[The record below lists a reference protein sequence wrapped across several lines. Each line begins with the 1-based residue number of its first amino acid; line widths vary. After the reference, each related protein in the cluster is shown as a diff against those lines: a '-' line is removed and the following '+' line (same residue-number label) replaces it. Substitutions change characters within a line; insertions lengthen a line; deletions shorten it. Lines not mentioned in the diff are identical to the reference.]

1 MRRQQYWLQ
10 RNCYL
15 RYIDVGGFEIWLL
28 GYTNQNWGFTPKT
41 FLYLVLGVMEIHH
54 IKWGKV
60 WIFMKRRGQIWGAF
74 SRHPF
79 PKRLPDVGS
88 CSNFSLSMTRE
99 STKAPKTFCPILLSA
114 HYNGGNRSFI
124 SFLLF
129 FFRPPLSKDVHWL
142 KAKTRFSRY
151 NKHWITKVGFKRG
164 SWKENATRYSANGL
178 TAERAKE
185 AASFY
190 WITSNFCPEGYLQFK
205 IPG

>member
-1 MRRQQYWLQ
+1 
-10 RNCYL
+10 
-15 RYIDVGGFEIWLL
+15 
-28 GYTNQNWGFTPKT
+28 
-41 FLYLVLGVMEIHH
+41 
-54 IKWGKV
+54 
-60 WIFMKRRGQIWGAF
+60 MKRRGQIWGVS

-124 SFLLF
+124 SFLAHLLF
-129 FFRPPLSKDVHWL
+129 CPPSSKDVHRL

-151 NKHWITKVGFKRG
+151 NKQWITKVGFKRG

-178 TAERAKE
+178 TAEREQKKRPH
-185 AASFY
+185 F
-190 WITSNFCPEGYLQFK
+190 IGLRLTSVPRVTSSLKFPANSPLELNYRSSRHVVWYFWRKTTPK
-205 IPG
+205 R